1 MSKKRAFVRYTKQ
14 GKLIPGSLIVTTNGD
29 YPDKSATWK
38 EVSTD
43 LCCDDGEQCINLPLT
58 FTTTIDGFPLES
70 GCRGIV
76 EFKCNGVKIW
86 EIRPPVPAGASFE
99 GFVDALNNNYGWV
112 GIFSV
117 IGRGETLRLEMN
129 GDLTK
134 VLCPIGELTM
144 TCRVACI
151 P

>member
-29 YPDKSATWK
+29 YPDKSATWN
-38 EVSTD
+38 EVPTD

-58 FTTTIDGFPLES
+58 FTTTIDGFPLND
-70 GCRGIV
+70 GCWGIV

-86 EIRPPVPAGASFE
+86 EIRPAVPAGASFE
-99 GFVDALNNNYGWV
+99 EFVDALNNDYSWV
-112 GIFSV
+112 GIFSLIDSDV
-117 IGRGETLRLEMN
+117 IRLEMN

-134 VLCPIGELTM
+134 ALCPIGELTM
-144 TCRVACI
+144 IGSVFCV